1 MFSPPDLSRHP
12 MSHARDLHAICSFFH
27 AATKPQ
33 GALRATCCCRLLLST
48 MRLSFGFVLA
58 LATSTHAFVARA
70 PLLNTPSRQVQPGA
84 SWSRLMAMKDVGVG
98 IIGAG
103 RIGIVHL
110 EALASW

>member
-1 MFSPPDLSRHP
+1 
-12 MSHARDLHAICSFFH
+12 
-27 AATKPQ
+27 
-33 GALRATCCCRLLLST
+33 
-48 MRLSFGFVLA
+48 MRLSLGLVLA
-58 LATSTHAFVARA
+58 LAASAEAFFV
-70 PLLNTPSRQVQPGA
+70 PVLNTPSRRVQVVQQSPGSV

>member
-1 MFSPPDLSRHP
+1 
-12 MSHARDLHAICSFFH
+12 
-27 AATKPQ
+27 
-33 GALRATCCCRLLLST
+33 
-48 MRLSFGFVLA
+48 MRLFLGLVLVLVASTEAFFVP
-58 LATSTHAFVARA
+58 V
-70 PLLNTPSRQVQPGA
+70 LNTPSRQVVQQSRGSV

>member
-1 MFSPPDLSRHP
+1 
-12 MSHARDLHAICSFFH
+12 
-27 AATKPQ
+27 
-33 GALRATCCCRLLLST
+33 
-48 MRLSFGFVLA
+48 MRLFLGLVLVLVASTEAFFVP
-58 LATSTHAFVARA
+58 V
-70 PLLNTPSRQVQPGA
+70 LNTPSRQVVQQSPGSV